1 MVENL
6 LDNTQEIISVSEINR
21 RAKSILE
28 ENFPFVWIQGE
39 VSNFFS
45 AASGHWYF
53 SLKDESSEIRC
64 AMFANKSHRITFEP
78 KDGDHLVLNG
88 TLSIFEGRGQYQ
100 IIVEHIELA
109 GEGALLKAF
118 EELKKKL
125 LTEGL
130 FDDSLKKKLP
140 SYPRSIA
147 VVTSPDGAV
156 IQDIINVLSR
166 RSPFFSLTVVPTLV
180 QGEKAAP
187 LICEALNKA
196 SNLENIDLIILARG
210 GGSIE
215 DLWAFNNEEVA
226 RTIVSCPIP
235 LVSAVGHETDFTISD
250 FVADIR
256 APTPSIAAEIIS
268 QPYSELKEILEGY
281 QSYLLKS
288 VESQFDSQKTRIT
301 NLIKRI
307 RHPGDK
313 LREIGQKVDYLE
325 TALIQEMHQKVSFK
339 KNQLNL
345 SQLSLQQNSPQNK
358 VKEAKVYLQNASKD
372 LLKAFNL
379 KIERKRKLL
388 GELVAT
394 IEAVSPLS
402 VLARG
407 YSIISTEPEGKILS
421 SSDQVE
427 IGQTISAVLNKG
439 SIKAE
444 VKSKDKDEN

>member
-1 MVENL
+1 MVENQ
-6 LDNTQEIISVSEINR
+6 LDNTQEIISVSEINK

-53 SLKDESSEIRC
+53 SLKDETSEIRC
-64 AMFANKSHRITFEP
+64 AMFTNKNHHITFEP

-125 LTEGL
+125 QLEGL
-130 FDDSLKKKLP
+130 FDDSIKRQLP
-140 SYPRSIA
+140 TYPKNIA

-156 IQDIINVLSR
+156 IQDIINVLDR
-166 RSPFFSLTVVPTLV
+166 RSPFLDLTVVPTLV

-187 LICEALNKA
+187 LICDALNKVGK
-196 SNLENIDLIILARG
+196 LKKVDVVILARG

-226 RTIVSCPIP
+226 RAIVNCPTPII
-235 LVSAVGHETDFTISD
+235 SAVGHETDFTISD
-250 FVADIR
+250 FVSDLR
-256 APTPSIAAEIIS
+256 APTPSVAAEIIS
-268 QPYSELKEILEGY
+268 QPYSELIETLEGY
-281 QSYLLKS
+281 QNYISRS
-288 VESQFDSQKTRIT
+288 VISQIDLQRTQIT

-313 LREIGQKVDYLE
+313 LREISQKLDYVE
-325 TALIQEMHQKVSFK
+325 TALIQNINQEISFK
-339 KNQLNL
+339 KNGLNL
-345 SQLSLQQNSPQNK
+345 KDLSLQQNSPQNK
-358 VKEAKVYLQNASKD
+358 IKEAKVYLQNASKD
-372 LLKAFNL
+372 LLKAL
-379 KIERKRKLL
+379 KLEIERKSTVLA
-388 GELVAT
+388 EIVAT
-394 IEAVSPLS
+394 LQAVSPLS
-402 VLARG
+402 VLSRG
-407 YSIISTEPEGKILS
+407 YSIISTEPDGKILS
-421 SSDQVE
+421 SSNQVE
-427 IGQTISAVLNKG
+427 IGQTISAILSKG

-444 VKSKDKDEN
+444 IKSKDENEK

>member
-166 RSPFFSLTVVPTLV
+166 RSPFFNLTVVPTLV

-226 RTIVSCPIP
+226 RAIVNCPIP

-268 QPYSELKEILEGY
+268 QPYSELKETLEGY

-288 VESQFDSQKTRIT
+288 FESQFDSQRTRIT

-345 SQLSLQQNSPQNK
+345 TQLSLQQNSPQNK

-421 SSDQVE
+421 SSNQVK

>member
-78 KDGDHLVLNG
+78 KNGDHLVLNG

-166 RSPFFSLTVVPTLV
+166 RSPFFNLTVVPTLV

-187 LICEALNKA
+187 LICEALDKA

-226 RTIVSCPIP
+226 RAIVNCPIP
-235 LVSAVGHETDFTISD
+235 LVSAIGHETDFTISD

-268 QPYSELKEILEGY
+268 QPYSELKETLEGY

-288 VESQFDSQKTRIT
+288 VESQFDSQRTRIT

-407 YSIISTEPEGKILS
+407 YSIISTEPDGKILS
-421 SSDQVE
+421 SSNQVK

>member
-166 RSPFFSLTVVPTLV
+166 RSPFFNLTVVPTLV

-226 RTIVSCPIP
+226 RAIVNCPIP

-268 QPYSELKEILEGY
+268 QPYSELKETLEGY

-288 VESQFDSQKTRIT
+288 VESQFDSQRTRIT

-345 SQLSLQQNSPQNK
+345 TQLSLQQNSPQNK

-372 LLKAFNL
+372 LLKAFQL

-421 SSDQVE
+421 SSNQVK

-439 SIKAE
+439 RIKAE

>member
-130 FDDSLKKKLP
+130 FDDSHKKKLP
-140 SYPRSIA
+140 SYPRRIA

-166 RSPFFSLTVVPTLV
+166 RSPFFNLTVVPTLV

-226 RTIVSCPIP
+226 RAIVSCPIP

-268 QPYSELKEILEGY
+268 QPYSELKETLEGY

-288 VESQFDSQKTRIT
+288 VESQFDSQRTRIT

-345 SQLSLQQNSPQNK
+345 TQLSLQQNSPQNK

-421 SSDQVE
+421 SSNQVK

>member
-1 MVENL
+1 MVENQ
-6 LDNTQEIISVSEINR
+6 LDNTQEIISVSEINK

-53 SLKDESSEIRC
+53 SLKDETSEIRC
-64 AMFANKSHRITFEP
+64 AMFTNKNHHITFEP

-125 LTEGL
+125 QLEGL
-130 FDDSLKKKLP
+130 FDDSIKRQLP
-140 SYPRSIA
+140 AYPKNIA

-156 IQDIINVLSR
+156 IQDIINVLDR
-166 RSPFFSLTVVPTLV
+166 RSPFLDLTVVPTLV

-187 LICEALNKA
+187 LICDALNKVGK
-196 SNLENIDLIILARG
+196 LKKVDVVILARG

-226 RTIVSCPIP
+226 RAIVNCPTPII
-235 LVSAVGHETDFTISD
+235 SAVGHETDFTISD
-250 FVADIR
+250 FVSDLR

-268 QPYSELKEILEGY
+268 QPYSELIETLEGY
-281 QSYLLKS
+281 QNYISRS
-288 VESQFDSQKTRIT
+288 VISQIDLQRTQIT

-313 LREIGQKVDYLE
+313 LREISQKLDYVE
-325 TALIQEMHQKVSFK
+325 TALIQNINQEISFK
-339 KNQLNL
+339 KNGLNL
-345 SQLSLQQNSPQNK
+345 KDLSLQQNSPQNK
-358 VKEAKVYLQNASKD
+358 IKEAKVYLQNASKD
-372 LLKAFNL
+372 LLKAL
-379 KIERKRKLL
+379 KLEIEKKSTDLA
-388 GELVAT
+388 EIVAT
-394 IEAVSPLS
+394 LQAVSPLS
-402 VLARG
+402 VLSRG
-407 YSIISTEPEGKILS
+407 YSIISTEPDGKILS
-421 SSDQVE
+421 SSNQVE
-427 IGQTISAVLNKG
+427 IGQTISAILSKG

-444 VKSKDKDEN
+444 IKSKDENEK

>member
-1 MVENL
+1 MVENQ
-6 LDNTQEIISVSEINR
+6 LDNTQEIISVSEINK

-53 SLKDESSEIRC
+53 SLKDETSEIRC
-64 AMFANKSHRITFEP
+64 AMFTNKNHHITFEP

-125 LTEGL
+125 QLEGL
-130 FDDSLKKKLP
+130 FDDSIKRQLP
-140 SYPRSIA
+140 TYPKNIA

-156 IQDIINVLSR
+156 IQDIINVLDR
-166 RSPFFSLTVVPTLV
+166 RSPFLDLTVVPTLV

-187 LICEALNKA
+187 LICDALNKVGK
-196 SNLENIDLIILARG
+196 LKKVDVVILARG

-226 RTIVSCPIP
+226 RAIVNCPTPII
-235 LVSAVGHETDFTISD
+235 SAVGHETDFTISD
-250 FVADIR
+250 FVSDLR

-268 QPYSELKEILEGY
+268 QPYSELIETLEGY
-281 QSYLLKS
+281 QNYISRS
-288 VESQFDSQKTRIT
+288 VISQIDLQRTQIT

-313 LREIGQKVDYLE
+313 LREISQKLDYVE
-325 TALIQEMHQKVSFK
+325 TALIQNINQEISFK
-339 KNQLNL
+339 KNGLNL
-345 SQLSLQQNSPQNK
+345 KDLSLQQNSPQNK
-358 VKEAKVYLQNASKD
+358 IKEAKVYLQNASKD
-372 LLKAFNL
+372 LLKAL
-379 KIERKRKLL
+379 KLEIERKSTVLA
-388 GELVAT
+388 EIVAT
-394 IEAVSPLS
+394 LQAVSPLS
-402 VLARG
+402 VLSRG
-407 YSIISTEPEGKILS
+407 YSIISTEPDGKILS
-421 SSDQVE
+421 SSNQVE
-427 IGQTISAVLNKG
+427 IGQTISAILSKG

-444 VKSKDKDEN
+444 IKSKDENEK

>member
-1 MVENL
+1 MVENQ
-6 LDNTQEIISVSEINR
+6 LDNTQEIISVSEINK

-64 AMFANKSHRITFEP
+64 AMFTNKNHHITFEP

-125 LTEGL
+125 QLEGL
-130 FDDSLKKKLP
+130 FDDSIKRQLP
-140 SYPRSIA
+140 AYPKNIA

-156 IQDIINVLSR
+156 IQDIINVLDR
-166 RSPFFSLTVVPTLV
+166 RSPFLDLTVVPTLV

-187 LICEALNKA
+187 LICEALNKVGK
-196 SNLENIDLIILARG
+196 LKKVDVVILARG

-226 RTIVSCPIP
+226 RAIVNCPTPII
-235 LVSAVGHETDFTISD
+235 SAVGHETDFTISD
-250 FVADIR
+250 FVSDLR

-268 QPYSELKEILEGY
+268 QPYSELIETLEGY
-281 QSYLLKS
+281 QNYISRS
-288 VESQFDSQKTRIT
+288 VISQIDLQRTQIT

-313 LREIGQKVDYLE
+313 LREISQKLDYME
-325 TALIQEMHQKVSFK
+325 TALIQNINQEISFK
-339 KNQLNL
+339 KNGLNL
-345 SQLSLQQNSPQNK
+345 KDLSLQQNSPQNK

-372 LLKAFNL
+372 LLKAL
-379 KIERKRKLL
+379 KLEIERKNTVLA
-388 GELVAT
+388 EIVAT
-394 IEAVSPLS
+394 LQAVSPLS
-402 VLARG
+402 VLSRG
-407 YSIISTEPEGKILS
+407 YSIISTEPDGKILS
-421 SSDQVE
+421 SSNQVE
-427 IGQTISAVLNKG
+427 IGQTISAILSKG

-444 VKSKDKDEN
+444 IKSKDENEK

>member
-166 RSPFFSLTVVPTLV
+166 RSPFFNLTVVPTLV

-226 RTIVSCPIP
+226 RAIVNCPIP

-268 QPYSELKEILEGY
+268 QPYSELKETLEGY

-288 VESQFDSQKTRIT
+288 VESQFDSQRTRIT

-325 TALIQEMHQKVSFK
+325 TTLIQEMHQKVSLK

-345 SQLSLQQNSPQNK
+345 TQLSLQQNSPQNK

-372 LLKAFNL
+372 LLKAFQL

-421 SSDQVE
+421 SSNQVK

-439 SIKAE
+439 RIKAE

>member
-78 KDGDHLVLNG
+78 KNGDHLVLNG

-166 RSPFFSLTVVPTLV
+166 RSPFFNLTVVPTLV

-187 LICEALNKA
+187 LICEALDKA

-226 RTIVSCPIP
+226 RAIVNCPIP
-235 LVSAVGHETDFTISD
+235 LVSAIGHETDFTISD

-268 QPYSELKEILEGY
+268 QPYSELKETLEGY

-288 VESQFDSQKTRIT
+288 VESQFDSQRTRIT

-313 LREIGQKVDYLE
+313 LREIGQRVDYLE

>member
-64 AMFANKSHRITFEP
+64 AMFANRSHRITFEP

-166 RSPFFSLTVVPTLV
+166 RSPFFDLTVVPTLV

-196 SNLENIDLIILARG
+196 SDLENIDLIILARG

-226 RTIVSCPIP
+226 RAIVNCPIP

-268 QPYSELKEILEGY
+268 QPYSELKETLEGY

-288 VESQFDSQKTRIT
+288 VESQFDSQRTRIT

-345 SQLSLQQNSPQNK
+345 TQLSLQQNSPQNK

-407 YSIISTEPEGKILS
+407 YSIISTEPDGKILS
-421 SSDQVE
+421 SSDQVK

>member
-166 RSPFFSLTVVPTLV
+166 RSPFFNLTVVPTLV

-226 RTIVSCPIP
+226 RAIVNCPIP

-268 QPYSELKEILEGY
+268 QPYSELKETLEGY
-281 QSYLLKS
+281 QGYLLKS
-288 VESQFDSQKTRIT
+288 VEYQFDSQRTRIT

-345 SQLSLQQNSPQNK
+345 TQLSLQQNSPQNK

-421 SSDQVE
+421 SSNQVK

>member
-1 MVENL
+1 MVENQ
-6 LDNTQEIISVSEINR
+6 LDNTQEIISVSEINK

-53 SLKDESSEIRC
+53 SLKDETSEIRC
-64 AMFANKSHRITFEP
+64 AMFTNKNHHITFEP

-125 LTEGL
+125 QLEGL
-130 FDDSLKKKLP
+130 FDDSIKRQLP
-140 SYPRSIA
+140 AYPKNIA

-156 IQDIINVLSR
+156 IQDIINVLDR
-166 RSPFFSLTVVPTLV
+166 RSPFLDLTVVPTLV

-187 LICEALNKA
+187 LICDALNKVGK
-196 SNLENIDLIILARG
+196 LKKVDVVILARG

-226 RTIVSCPIP
+226 RAIVNCPIP
-235 LVSAVGHETDFTISD
+235 IISAVGHETDFTISD
-250 FVADIR
+250 FVSDLR
-256 APTPSIAAEIIS
+256 APTPSVAAEIIS
-268 QPYSELKEILEGY
+268 QPYSELIETLEGY
-281 QSYLLKS
+281 QNYISRS
-288 VESQFDSQKTRIT
+288 VISQIDLQRTQIT

-313 LREIGQKVDYLE
+313 LREISQKLDYIE
-325 TALIQEMHQKVSFK
+325 TTLIQNINQEISFK
-339 KNQLNL
+339 KNGLNL
-345 SQLSLQQNSPQNK
+345 KDLSLQQNSPQNK

-372 LLKAFNL
+372 LLKAL
-379 KIERKRKLL
+379 KLEIERKSTVLA
-388 GELVAT
+388 EIVAT
-394 IEAVSPLS
+394 LQAVSPLS
-402 VLARG
+402 VLSRG
-407 YSIISTEPEGKILS
+407 YSIISTEPDGKILS
-421 SSDQVE
+421 SSNQVE
-427 IGQTISAVLNKG
+427 IGQTISAILSKG

-444 VKSKDKDEN
+444 IKSKDENEK

>member
-1 MVENL
+1 MVENQ
-6 LDNTQEIISVSEINR
+6 LDNTQEIISVSEINK

-53 SLKDESSEIRC
+53 SLKDETSEIRC
-64 AMFANKSHRITFEP
+64 AMFTNKNHHITFEP
-78 KDGDHLVLNG
+78 KDGDHLVING

-125 LTEGL
+125 QLEGL
-130 FDDSLKKKLP
+130 FDDSIKRQLP
-140 SYPRSIA
+140 AYPKNIA

-156 IQDIINVLSR
+156 IQDIINVLDR
-166 RSPFFSLTVVPTLV
+166 RSPFLDLTVVPTLV

-187 LICEALNKA
+187 SICDALNKVGK
-196 SNLENIDLIILARG
+196 LKKVDVVILARG

-226 RTIVSCPIP
+226 RAIVNCPTPII
-235 LVSAVGHETDFTISD
+235 SAVGHETDFTISD
-250 FVADIR
+250 FVSDLR

-268 QPYSELKEILEGY
+268 QPYSELIETLEGY
-281 QSYLLKS
+281 QNYISRS
-288 VESQFDSQKTRIT
+288 VISQIDLQRTQIT

-313 LREIGQKVDYLE
+313 LREISQKLDYVE
-325 TALIQEMHQKVSFK
+325 TALIQNINQEISFK
-339 KNQLNL
+339 KNGLNL
-345 SQLSLQQNSPQNK
+345 KDLSLQQNSPQNK
-358 VKEAKVYLQNASKD
+358 IKEAKVYLQNASKD
-372 LLKAFNL
+372 LLKAL
-379 KIERKRKLL
+379 KLEIERKSTVLA
-388 GELVAT
+388 EIVAT
-394 IEAVSPLS
+394 LQAVSPLS
-402 VLARG
+402 VLSRG
-407 YSIISTEPEGKILS
+407 YSIISTEPDGKILS
-421 SSDQVE
+421 SSNQVE
-427 IGQTISAVLNKG
+427 IGQTISAILSKG

-444 VKSKDKDEN
+444 IKSKDENEK

>member
-1 MVENL
+1 MVENQ
-6 LDNTQEIISVSEINR
+6 LDNTQEIISVSEINK

-64 AMFANKSHRITFEP
+64 AMFTNKNHHITFEP

-125 LTEGL
+125 QLEGL
-130 FDDSLKKKLP
+130 FDDSIKCQLP
-140 SYPRSIA
+140 TYPKNIA

-156 IQDIINVLSR
+156 IQDIINVLDR
-166 RSPFFSLTVVPTLV
+166 RSPFLDLTVVPTLV

-187 LICEALNKA
+187 LICDALNKVGK
-196 SNLENIDLIILARG
+196 LKNIDVVILARG

-226 RTIVSCPIP
+226 RTIVNCPTPII
-235 LVSAVGHETDFTISD
+235 SAVGHETDFTISD
-250 FVADIR
+250 FVSDLR

-268 QPYSELKEILEGY
+268 QPYSELIETLKGY
-281 QSYLLKS
+281 QNYISRSLI
-288 VESQFDSQKTRIT
+288 SQIDLQRTQIT

-313 LREIGQKVDYLE
+313 LREISQKLDYVE
-325 TALIQEMHQKVSFK
+325 TALIQNINQEISFK
-339 KNQLNL
+339 KNGLNL
-345 SQLSLQQNSPQNK
+345 KDLSLQQNSPQNK
-358 VKEAKVYLQNASKD
+358 VKEAKVYLQNSSKD
-372 LLKAFNL
+372 LLKAL
-379 KIERKRKLL
+379 KLEIERKSKVLA
-388 GELVAT
+388 EIVAT
-394 IEAVSPLS
+394 LQAVSPLS
-402 VLARG
+402 VLSRG
-407 YSIISTEPEGKILS
+407 YSIISTEPDGKILS
-421 SSDQVE
+421 SSNQVE
-427 IGQTISAVLNKG
+427 IGQTISAILSKG

-444 VKSKDKDEN
+444 IKSKDENEK

>member
-78 KDGDHLVLNG
+78 KNGDHLVLNG

-166 RSPFFSLTVVPTLV
+166 RSPFFNLTVVPTLV

-226 RTIVSCPIP
+226 RAIVNCPIP

-268 QPYSELKEILEGY
+268 QPYSELKETLEGY

-288 VESQFDSQKTRIT
+288 VESQFDSQRTRIT

-372 LLKAFNL
+372 LLKAFQL

-421 SSDQVE
+421 SSNQVK

>member
-166 RSPFFSLTVVPTLV
+166 RSPFFDLTVVPSLV

-226 RTIVSCPIP
+226 RAIVNCPIP

-268 QPYSELKEILEGY
+268 QPYSELKETLEGY

-288 VESQFDSQKTRIT
+288 VESQFDSQRTRIT

-345 SQLSLQQNSPQNK
+345 TQLSLQQNSPQNK

-372 LLKAFNL
+372 LLKAFKL

-407 YSIISTEPEGKILS
+407 YSIISIEPEGKILS
-421 SSDQVE
+421 SSNQVK

>member
-1 MVENL
+1 MVENQ
-6 LDNTQEIISVSEINR
+6 LDNTQEIISVSEINK

-64 AMFANKSHRITFEP
+64 AMFTNKNHRITFEP

-125 LTEGL
+125 QLEGL
-130 FDDSLKKKLP
+130 FDDSIKRQLP
-140 SYPRSIA
+140 AYPKNIA

-156 IQDIINVLSR
+156 IQDIINVLDR
-166 RSPFFSLTVVPTLV
+166 RSPFLDLTVVPTLV

-187 LICEALNKA
+187 LICDALNKVGK
-196 SNLENIDLIILARG
+196 LKKVDVVILARG

-226 RTIVSCPIP
+226 HAIVNCPTPII
-235 LVSAVGHETDFTISD
+235 SAVGHETDFTISD
-250 FVADIR
+250 FVSDLR

-268 QPYSELKEILEGY
+268 QPYSELIETLEGY
-281 QSYLLKS
+281 QNYISRS
-288 VESQFDSQKTRIT
+288 VISNIDLQRTQIT

-313 LREIGQKVDYLE
+313 LREISQKLDYLE
-325 TALIQEMHQKVSFK
+325 TALIQNINQEISFK
-339 KNQLNL
+339 KNGLNL
-345 SQLSLQQNSPQNK
+345 KDLSLQQNSPQNK

-372 LLKAFNL
+372 LLKAL
-379 KIERKRKLL
+379 QLEIERKSTVLA
-388 GELVAT
+388 EIVAT
-394 IEAVSPLS
+394 LQAVSPLS
-402 VLARG
+402 VLSRG
-407 YSIISTEPEGKILS
+407 YSIISTEPDGKILS
-421 SSDQVE
+421 SSNQVE
-427 IGQTISAVLNKG
+427 IGQTISAILSKG

-444 VKSKDKDEN
+444 IKSKDENEK

>member
-1 MVENL
+1 MVENQ
-6 LDNTQEIISVSEINR
+6 LDNTQEIISVSEINK

-64 AMFANKSHRITFEP
+64 AMFTNKNHHITFEP

-125 LTEGL
+125 QLEGL
-130 FDDSLKKKLP
+130 FDDSIKRQLP
-140 SYPRSIA
+140 AYPKDIA

-156 IQDIINVLSR
+156 IQDIINVLDR
-166 RSPFFSLTVVPTLV
+166 RSPFLDLTVVPTLV

-187 LICEALNKA
+187 LICDALNKVGK
-196 SNLENIDLIILARG
+196 LKKVDVVILARG

-226 RTIVSCPIP
+226 RAIVNCPTPII
-235 LVSAVGHETDFTISD
+235 SAVGHETDFTISD
-250 FVADIR
+250 FVSDLR

-268 QPYSELKEILEGY
+268 QPYSELIETLEGY
-281 QSYLLKS
+281 QNYISRS
-288 VESQFDSQKTRIT
+288 VISQIDFQRTQIT
-301 NLIKRI
+301 NLVKRI

-313 LREIGQKVDYLE
+313 LREISQKLDYVE
-325 TALIQEMHQKVSFK
+325 TALIQNINQEISFK
-339 KNQLNL
+339 KNGLNL
-345 SQLSLQQNSPQNK
+345 KDLSLQQNSPQNK
-358 VKEAKVYLQNASKD
+358 IKEAKVYLQNASKD
-372 LLKAFNL
+372 LLKAL
-379 KIERKRKLL
+379 KLEIERKSTDLA
-388 GELVAT
+388 EIVAT
-394 IEAVSPLS
+394 LQAVSPLS
-402 VLARG
+402 VLSRG
-407 YSIISTEPEGKILS
+407 YSIISTEPDGKILS
-421 SSDQVE
+421 SSNQVE
-427 IGQTISAVLNKG
+427 IGQTISAILSKG

-444 VKSKDKDEN
+444 IKSKDENEK

>member
-78 KDGDHLVLNG
+78 KNGDHLVLNG

-130 FDDSLKKKLP
+130 FDNSLKKKLP

-166 RSPFFSLTVVPTLV
+166 RSPFFNLTVVPTLV

-187 LICEALNKA
+187 LICEALDKA

-226 RTIVSCPIP
+226 RAIVNCPIP
-235 LVSAVGHETDFTISD
+235 LVSAIGHETDFTISD

-268 QPYSELKEILEGY
+268 QPYSELKETLEGY

-288 VESQFDSQKTRIT
+288 VESQFDSQRTRIT

-421 SSDQVE
+421 SSNQVK

>member
-28 ENFPFVWIQGE
+28 ENFPLVWIQGE

-166 RSPFFSLTVVPTLV
+166 RSPFFNLIVVPTLV

-226 RTIVSCPIP
+226 RAIANCPIP

-268 QPYSELKEILEGY
+268 QPYSELQETLDGY

-288 VESQFDSQKTRIT
+288 VESQFDSQRTRIT

-339 KNQLNL
+339 KNHLNL
-345 SQLSLQQNSPQNK
+345 TQLSLLQNSPQNK

-372 LLKAFNL
+372 LLKAFKL
-379 KIERKRKLL
+379 KIERKNKLL

-407 YSIISTEPEGKILS
+407 YSIISIEPEGKILS
-421 SSDQVE
+421 SSNQVK

-439 SIKAE
+439 SIRAE
-444 VKSKDKDEN
+444 IKSKDKDEN

>member
-1 MVENL
+1 MVENQ
-6 LDNTQEIISVSEINR
+6 LDNTQEIISVSEINK

-64 AMFANKSHRITFEP
+64 AMFTNKNHHITFEP

-125 LTEGL
+125 QLEGL
-130 FDDSLKKKLP
+130 FDDSIKRQLP
-140 SYPRSIA
+140 AYPKNIA

-156 IQDIINVLSR
+156 IQDIINVLDR
-166 RSPFFSLTVVPTLV
+166 RSPFLDLTVVPTLV

-187 LICEALNKA
+187 LICDALNKVGK
-196 SNLENIDLIILARG
+196 LKKVDVVILARG

-215 DLWAFNNEEVA
+215 DLWAFNNEELA
-226 RTIVSCPIP
+226 RAIVNCPTPII
-235 LVSAVGHETDFTISD
+235 SAVGHETDFTISD
-250 FVADIR
+250 FVSDLR

-268 QPYSELKEILEGY
+268 QPCSELIETLEEY
-281 QSYLLKS
+281 QNYISRS
-288 VESQFDSQKTRIT
+288 VISQIDLQRTQIT

-313 LREIGQKVDYLE
+313 LREISQKIDYME
-325 TALIQEMHQKVSFK
+325 TALIQNINQEISFK
-339 KNQLNL
+339 KNGLNL
-345 SQLSLQQNSPQNK
+345 KDLSLQQNSPQNK

-372 LLKAFNL
+372 LLKAL
-379 KIERKRKLL
+379 KLEIERKSTVLA
-388 GELVAT
+388 EIVAT
-394 IEAVSPLS
+394 LQAVSPLS
-402 VLARG
+402 VLSRG
-407 YSIISTEPEGKILS
+407 YSIISTEPDGKILS
-421 SSDQVE
+421 SANQVE
-427 IGQTISAVLNKG
+427 IGQTISAILSKG

-444 VKSKDKDEN
+444 IKSKDENEK

>member
-1 MVENL
+1 MVENQ
-6 LDNTQEIISVSEINR
+6 LDNTQEIISVSEINK

-53 SLKDESSEIRC
+53 SLKDETSEIRC
-64 AMFANKSHRITFEP
+64 AMFTNKNHHITFEP
-78 KDGDHLVLNG
+78 KDGDHLVING

-125 LTEGL
+125 QLEGL
-130 FDDSLKKKLP
+130 FDDSIKRQLP
-140 SYPRSIA
+140 AYPKDIA

-156 IQDIINVLSR
+156 IQDIINVLDR
-166 RSPFFSLTVVPTLV
+166 RSPFLDLTVVPTLV
-180 QGEKAAP
+180 QGEMAAP
-187 LICEALNKA
+187 LICDALNKVGK
-196 SNLENIDLIILARG
+196 LKKVDVVILARG

-226 RTIVSCPIP
+226 RAIVNCPTPII
-235 LVSAVGHETDFTISD
+235 SAVGHETDFTISD
-250 FVADIR
+250 FVSDLR
-256 APTPSIAAEIIS
+256 APTPSVAAEIIS
-268 QPYSELKEILEGY
+268 QPYSELIETLEGY
-281 QSYLLKS
+281 QNYISRS
-288 VESQFDSQKTRIT
+288 VISQIDLQRTQIT

-313 LREIGQKVDYLE
+313 LREISQKLDYVE
-325 TALIQEMHQKVSFK
+325 TALIQNINQEISFK
-339 KNQLNL
+339 KNGLNL
-345 SQLSLQQNSPQNK
+345 KDLSLQQNSPQNK

-372 LLKAFNL
+372 LLKAL
-379 KIERKRKLL
+379 KLEIERKSTVLA
-388 GELVAT
+388 EIVAT
-394 IEAVSPLS
+394 LQAVSPLS
-402 VLARG
+402 VLSRG
-407 YSIISTEPEGKILS
+407 YSIISTEPDGKILS
-421 SSDQVE
+421 SSNQVE
-427 IGQTISAVLNKG
+427 IGQTISAILSKG

-444 VKSKDKDEN
+444 IKSKDENEK

>member
-1 MVENL
+1 MVENQ
-6 LDNTQEIISVSEINR
+6 LDNTQEIISVSEINK

-64 AMFANKSHRITFEP
+64 AMFTNKNHHITFEP
-78 KDGDHLVLNG
+78 KDGDHLVING

-125 LTEGL
+125 QLEGL
-130 FDDSLKKKLP
+130 FDDSIKRQLP
-140 SYPRSIA
+140 AYPKDIA

-156 IQDIINVLSR
+156 IQDIINVLDR
-166 RSPFFSLTVVPTLV
+166 RSPFLDLTVVPTLV

-187 LICEALNKA
+187 LICDALNKVGK
-196 SNLENIDLIILARG
+196 LKKVDVVILARG

-226 RTIVSCPIP
+226 RAIVNCPTPII
-235 LVSAVGHETDFTISD
+235 SAVGHETDFTISD
-250 FVADIR
+250 FVSDLR

-268 QPYSELKEILEGY
+268 QPYSELIETLEGY
-281 QSYLLKS
+281 QNYISRS
-288 VESQFDSQKTRIT
+288 VISQIDLQRTQIT

-313 LREIGQKVDYLE
+313 LREISQKLDYVE
-325 TALIQEMHQKVSFK
+325 TALIQNINQEISFK
-339 KNQLNL
+339 KNGLNL
-345 SQLSLQQNSPQNK
+345 KDLSLQQNSPQNK

-372 LLKAFNL
+372 LLKAL
-379 KIERKRKLL
+379 KLEIERKSTVLA
-388 GELVAT
+388 EIVAT
-394 IEAVSPLS
+394 LQAVSPLS
-402 VLARG
+402 VLSRG
-407 YSIISTEPEGKILS
+407 YSIISTEPDGKILS
-421 SSDQVE
+421 SSNQVE
-427 IGQTISAVLNKG
+427 IGQTISAILSKG

-444 VKSKDKDEN
+444 IKSKDENEK

>member
-1 MVENL
+1 MVENQ
-6 LDNTQEIISVSEINR
+6 LDNTQEIISVSEINK

-64 AMFANKSHRITFEP
+64 AMFTNKNHHITFEP

-125 LTEGL
+125 QLEGL
-130 FDDSLKKKLP
+130 FDDSIKRQLP
-140 SYPRSIA
+140 AYPKNIA

-156 IQDIINVLSR
+156 IQDIINVLDR
-166 RSPFFSLTVVPTLV
+166 RSPFLDLTVVPTLV

-187 LICEALNKA
+187 LICDALNKVGKLK
-196 SNLENIDLIILARG
+196 NTDVVILARG

-226 RTIVSCPIP
+226 RAIVNCPTPII
-235 LVSAVGHETDFTISD
+235 SAIGHETDFTISD
-250 FVADIR
+250 FVSDLR

-268 QPYSELKEILEGY
+268 QPYSELIETLEGY
-281 QSYLLKS
+281 QNYISRS
-288 VESQFDSQKTRIT
+288 VISQIDLQRTQIT

-313 LREIGQKVDYLE
+313 LREISQKLDYIE
-325 TALIQEMHQKVSFK
+325 TTLIQNINQEISFK
-339 KNQLNL
+339 KNGLNL
-345 SQLSLQQNSPQNK
+345 KDLSLQQNSPQNK

-372 LLKAFNL
+372 LLKAL
-379 KIERKRKLL
+379 KLEIERKNTVLA
-388 GELVAT
+388 EIVAT
-394 IEAVSPLS
+394 LQAVSPLS
-402 VLARG
+402 VLSRG
-407 YSIISTEPEGKILS
+407 YSIISTEPDGKILS
-421 SSDQVE
+421 SSNQVE
-427 IGQTISAVLNKG
+427 IGQSISAILSKG

-444 VKSKDKDEN
+444 IKSKDENEE

>member
-1 MVENL
+1 MVENQ
-6 LDNTQEIISVSEINR
+6 LDNTQEIISVSEINK

-64 AMFANKSHRITFEP
+64 AMFTNKNHHITFEP

-125 LTEGL
+125 QLEGL
-130 FDDSLKKKLP
+130 FDDSIKRQLP
-140 SYPRSIA
+140 AYPKNIA

-156 IQDIINVLSR
+156 IQDIINVLDR
-166 RSPFFSLTVVPTLV
+166 RSPFLDLTVVPTLV

-187 LICEALNKA
+187 LICDALNKVVK
-196 SNLENIDLIILARG
+196 LKKVDVVILARG

-226 RTIVSCPIP
+226 RAIVNCPTPII
-235 LVSAVGHETDFTISD
+235 SAVGHETDFTIAD
-250 FVADIR
+250 FVSDLR

-268 QPYSELKEILEGY
+268 QPYSELIETLEGY
-281 QSYLLKS
+281 QNYISRS
-288 VESQFDSQKTRIT
+288 VISQIDFQRTQIT
-301 NLIKRI
+301 NLVKRI

-313 LREIGQKVDYLE
+313 LREISQKLDYIE
-325 TALIQEMHQKVSFK
+325 TALIQNINQEISLK
-339 KNQLNL
+339 KNGLNL
-345 SQLSLQQNSPQNK
+345 KDLSLQQNSPQNK
-358 VKEAKVYLQNASKD
+358 VKEAKVYLQNAYKD
-372 LLKAFNL
+372 LLKAL
-379 KIERKRKLL
+379 KLEIERKSTVLA
-388 GELVAT
+388 EIVAT
-394 IEAVSPLS
+394 LQAVSPLS
-402 VLARG
+402 VLSRG
-407 YSIISTEPEGKILS
+407 YSIISTEPDGKILTS
-421 SSDQVE
+421 SNQVE
-427 IGQTISAVLNKG
+427 IGQSISAILSKG

-444 VKSKDKDEN
+444 IKSKDEYEE

>member
-78 KDGDHLVLNG
+78 KNGDHLVLNG

-166 RSPFFSLTVVPTLV
+166 RSPFFNLTVVPTLV

-187 LICEALNKA
+187 LICEALDKA

-226 RTIVSCPIP
+226 RAIVNCPIP
-235 LVSAVGHETDFTISD
+235 LVSAIGHETDFTISD

-268 QPYSELKEILEGY
+268 QPYSEIKETLEGY

-288 VESQFDSQKTRIT
+288 VESQFDSQRTRIT

-439 SIKAE
+439 NIKAE

>member
-6 LDNTQEIISVSEINR
+6 LDNTQEIISVSEINS

-166 RSPFFSLTVVPTLV
+166 RSPFFNLTVVPTLV

-196 SNLENIDLIILARG
+196 SDLENIDLIILARG

-226 RTIVSCPIP
+226 RAIVSCPIP

-268 QPYSELKEILEGY
+268 QPYSELKETLEGY

-288 VESQFDSQKTRIT
+288 VESQFDSQRTRIT

-325 TALIQEMHQKVSFK
+325 TALIQEMDQKVSFK

-345 SQLSLQQNSPQNK
+345 TQLSLQQNSPQNK

-372 LLKAFNL
+372 LLKAFQL

-421 SSDQVE
+421 SSDQVK

>member
-1 MVENL
+1 MVENQ
-6 LDNTQEIISVSEINR
+6 LDNTQEIISVSEINK

-64 AMFANKSHRITFEP
+64 AMFTNKNHHITFEP

-125 LTEGL
+125 QLEGL
-130 FDDSLKKKLP
+130 FDDSIKRQLP
-140 SYPRSIA
+140 AYPKNIA

-156 IQDIINVLSR
+156 IQDIINVLDR
-166 RSPFFSLTVVPTLV
+166 RSPFLDLTVVPTLV

-187 LICEALNKA
+187 LICEALNKVGK
-196 SNLENIDLIILARG
+196 LKKVDVVILARG

-226 RTIVSCPIP
+226 RAIVNCPTPII
-235 LVSAVGHETDFTISD
+235 SAVGHETDFTISD
-250 FVADIR
+250 FVSDLR

-268 QPYSELKEILEGY
+268 QPYSELIETLEGY
-281 QSYLLKS
+281 QNYISRS
-288 VESQFDSQKTRIT
+288 VISQIDLQRTQIT

-313 LREIGQKVDYLE
+313 LREISQKLDYVE
-325 TALIQEMHQKVSFK
+325 TALIQNINQEISFK
-339 KNQLNL
+339 KNGLNL
-345 SQLSLQQNSPQNK
+345 KDLSLQQNSPQNK
-358 VKEAKVYLQNASKD
+358 IKEAKVYLQNASKD
-372 LLKAFNL
+372 LLKAL
-379 KIERKRKLL
+379 KLEIERKSTVLA
-388 GELVAT
+388 EIVAT
-394 IEAVSPLS
+394 LQAVSPLS
-402 VLARG
+402 VLSRG
-407 YSIISTEPEGKILS
+407 YSIISTEPDGKILS
-421 SSDQVE
+421 SSNQVE
-427 IGQTISAVLNKG
+427 IGQTISAILSKG

-444 VKSKDKDEN
+444 IKSKDENEK

>member
-166 RSPFFSLTVVPTLV
+166 RSPFFDLTVVPTLV

-226 RTIVSCPIP
+226 RAIVNCPIP

-268 QPYSELKEILEGY
+268 QPYSELKETLEGY

-288 VESQFDSQKTRIT
+288 VESQFDSQRTRIT

-345 SQLSLQQNSPQNK
+345 TQLSLQQNSPQNK

-421 SSDQVE
+421 SSNQVK

>member
-125 LTEGL
+125 LREGL

-166 RSPFFSLTVVPTLV
+166 RSPFFNLTVVPTLV

-187 LICEALNKA
+187 LICEALDKA

-226 RTIVSCPIP
+226 RAIVNCPIP
-235 LVSAVGHETDFTISD
+235 LVSAIGHETDFTISD

-268 QPYSELKEILEGY
+268 QPYSELKETLEGY

-288 VESQFDSQKTRIT
+288 VESQFDSQRTRIT

-345 SQLSLQQNSPQNK
+345 TQLSLQQNSPQNK

-394 IEAVSPLS
+394 IDAVSPLS

-421 SSDQVE
+421 SSNQVK

>member
-28 ENFPFVWIQGE
+28 ENFPLVWIQGE

-166 RSPFFSLTVVPTLV
+166 RSPFFNLTVVPTLV

-226 RTIVSCPIP
+226 RAIVNCPIP

-268 QPYSELKEILEGY
+268 QPYSELKETLEGY

-288 VESQFDSQKTRIT
+288 VESQFDSQRTRIT

-345 SQLSLQQNSPQNK
+345 TQLSLQQNSPQNK

-372 LLKAFNL
+372 LLKAFKL
-379 KIERKRKLL
+379 KIERKNKLL

-407 YSIISTEPEGKILS
+407 YSIISIEPEGKILS
-421 SSDQVE
+421 SSNQVK

-439 SIKAE
+439 SIRAE
-444 VKSKDKDEN
+444 IKSKDKDEN

>member
-1 MVENL
+1 MVENQ
-6 LDNTQEIISVSEINR
+6 LDNTQEIISVSEINK

-64 AMFANKSHRITFEP
+64 AMFTNKNHHITFEP

-125 LTEGL
+125 QLEGL
-130 FDDSLKKKLP
+130 FDDSIKRQLP
-140 SYPRSIA
+140 AYPKNIA

-156 IQDIINVLSR
+156 IQDIINVLDR
-166 RSPFFSLTVVPTLV
+166 RSPFLDLTVVPTLV

-187 LICEALNKA
+187 LICDALNKVGK
-196 SNLENIDLIILARG
+196 LKNIDVVILARG

-226 RTIVSCPIP
+226 RTIVNCPTPII
-235 LVSAVGHETDFTISD
+235 SAVGHETDFTISD
-250 FVADIR
+250 FVSDLR

-268 QPYSELKEILEGY
+268 QPYSELIETLEGY
-281 QSYLLKS
+281 QNYISRS
-288 VESQFDSQKTRIT
+288 VISQIDLQRTQVT

-313 LREIGQKVDYLE
+313 LREISQKLDYVE
-325 TALIQEMHQKVSFK
+325 TALIQNINQEISFK
-339 KNQLNL
+339 KNGLNL
-345 SQLSLQQNSPQNK
+345 KDLSLQQNSPQNK
-358 VKEAKVYLQNASKD
+358 VKEAKVYLQNSSKD
-372 LLKAFNL
+372 LLKAL
-379 KIERKRKLL
+379 KLEIERKSKVLA
-388 GELVAT
+388 EIVAT
-394 IEAVSPLS
+394 LQAVSPLS
-402 VLARG
+402 VLSRG
-407 YSIISTEPEGKILS
+407 YSIISTEPDGKILS
-421 SSDQVE
+421 SSNQVE
-427 IGQTISAVLNKG
+427 IGQTISAILSKG

-444 VKSKDKDEN
+444 IKSKDENEK

>member
-28 ENFPFVWIQGE
+28 ENFPLVWIQGE

-140 SYPRSIA
+140 SYPRNIA

-166 RSPFFSLTVVPTLV
+166 RSPFFNLTVVPTLV

-226 RTIVSCPIP
+226 RAIVNCPIP

-268 QPYSELKEILEGY
+268 QPYSELKETLEGY

-345 SQLSLQQNSPQNK
+345 TQLSLQQNSPQNK

-372 LLKAFNL
+372 LLKAFKL

-421 SSDQVE
+421 SSNQVK

>member
-166 RSPFFSLTVVPTLV
+166 RSPFFNLTVVPTLV

-226 RTIVSCPIP
+226 RAIVNCPIP

-268 QPYSELKEILEGY
+268 QPYSELKETLEGY

-288 VESQFDSQKTRIT
+288 VESQFDSQRTRIT

-345 SQLSLQQNSPQNK
+345 TQLSLQQNSPQNK

-372 LLKAFNL
+372 LLKAFKL
-379 KIERKRKLL
+379 KIERKNKLL

-421 SSDQVE
+421 SSNQVK

>member
-166 RSPFFSLTVVPTLV
+166 RSPFFNLTVVPTLV

-226 RTIVSCPIP
+226 RAIVNCPIP

-268 QPYSELKEILEGY
+268 QPYSELKETLEGY
-281 QSYLLKS
+281 QGYLLKS
-288 VESQFDSQKTRIT
+288 VESQFDSQRTHIT

-345 SQLSLQQNSPQNK
+345 TQLSLQQNSPQNK

-372 LLKAFNL
+372 LLKAFKL

-421 SSDQVE
+421 SSNQVK